1 MIELKLC
8 PFCGCKANITEKYIP
23 NESFYKPATR
33 IYNLRCSK
41 CRAEMHG
48 KSYFDL
54 VKAWNRRVND
64 DKRR

>member
-1 MIELKLC
+1 MDELKPC
-8 PFCGCKANITEKYIP
+8 PFCGCKANITETYIP

-48 KSYFDL
+48 ERYRDL
-54 VKAWNRRVND
+54 VKAWNRRKTD
-64 DKRR
+64 DIR